1 MTDSTTWILL
11 VAVISYLL
19 GSIPTAWIIARM
31 HGVNIFTVG
40 SGNMGGTN
48 VARAVGTRAGQ
59 IVGLLDM
66 AKGIVAILLARALAP
81 EQIHEATVL
90 AALAC
95 MLGHNWSLFVLLLT
109 RQLRGGKGAAVVFGS
124 LLLIAPLQFL
134 VCALVGFLILQQ
146 TRYVSLAVLTGLGLM
161 MLWILLL
168 VNAGELAPVYNWYA
182 VLVALLI
189 FLRFLGNI
197 RRLLAGAER
206 RYGEPA

>member
-1 MTDSTTWILL
+1 MTDNTTWIL

-19 GSIPTAWIIARM
+19 GSIPTAWVIARL

-109 RQLRGGKGAAVVFGS
+109 RQLRGGKGAAIVFGS

-134 VCALVGFLILQQ
+134 VCALVGFLILRQ

>member
-1 MTDSTTWILL
+1 MTDSTTWIL
-11 VAVISYLL
+11 VAAISYLL

-134 VCALVGFLILQQ
+134 VCALVGLLILRQ

-168 VNAGELAPVYNWYA
+168 VNAGELAPAYNWYA